1 MDWKLFLILYVL
13 YIAALFVGYRYLI
26 KYIEKRKLKKKL
38 AQEQKL
44 NSESQLKGEKN
55 V

>member
-1 MDWKLFLILYVL
+1 MSWKLFLVLYVV
-13 YIAALFVGYRYLI
+13 YIVALFVGYRYLI
-26 KYIEKRKLKKKL
+26 KYIEKSKLKKKL

-44 NSESQLKGEKN
+44 LSERQQGEKN